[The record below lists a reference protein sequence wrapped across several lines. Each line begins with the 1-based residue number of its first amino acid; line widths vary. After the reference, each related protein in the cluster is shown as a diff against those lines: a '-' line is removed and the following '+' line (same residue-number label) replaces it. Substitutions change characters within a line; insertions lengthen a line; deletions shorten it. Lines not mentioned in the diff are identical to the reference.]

1 MKVHK
6 FEELEIWKLSTEIAV
21 IIYKMTKKAPFIK
34 DYGLTDQLR
43 RASVSVASNITE
55 GFERN
60 NNNEFIY
67 FLRIAKGSC
76 GELRTQLYISKEIGY
91 ITEQEFLAISDQLV
105 KLSSMIG
112 KFARY
117 LQAKK
122 SDGEFSTR

>member
-1 MKVHK
+1 MKVNK

-43 RASVSVASNITE
+43 RASVSIASNITE

-91 ITEQEFLAISDQLV
+91 ITEQEFLVTNDQLV

-112 KFARY
+112 KFTRY
-117 LQAKK
+117 LQTKK
-122 SDGEFSTR
+122 SDGEFSIR

>member
-1 MKVHK
+1 MKVNK

>member
-1 MKVHK
+1 MKVNK

-43 RASVSVASNITE
+43 RASVSIASNITE

-76 GELRTQLYISKEIGY
+76 GELRT
-91 ITEQEFLAISDQLV
+91 
-105 KLSSMIG
+105 
-112 KFARY
+112 
-117 LQAKK
+117 
-122 SDGEFSTR
+122 